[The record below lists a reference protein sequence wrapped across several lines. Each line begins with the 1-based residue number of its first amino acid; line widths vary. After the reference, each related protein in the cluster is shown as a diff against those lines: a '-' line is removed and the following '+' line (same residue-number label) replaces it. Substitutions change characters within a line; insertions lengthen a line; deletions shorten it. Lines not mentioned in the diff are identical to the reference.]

1 MELYNLSVRKAHE
14 MLINKEISSVELT
27 SAVLGNIKRL
37 DPKIKAYLTVTEELA
52 LEQAH
57 RADIRLNS
65 KENITP
71 LTGIPYAV
79 KDCLSTRGIRTTCGS
94 KILDGYVP
102 QYSASVVENLDNSGA
117 VLLGKHNMDEFGMG
131 SSCENSAFFNT
142 HNPWNLDRV
151 PGGSSGGSAASVST
165 GLSLFA
171 IGEDT
176 GGSIRMPAGF
186 CNIVG
191 LKPTYGRV
199 SRYGHIALVSSFDC
213 VGPLTQDVFDCA
225 TVLQTIAGKDPK
237 DGHIALVS
245 SFDCVGP
252 LTQDVFDCA
261 TVLQT
266 IAGKDPKDGTSLPD
280 SVPTYT
286 SSLGKSV
293 KGLSLGIPKEYFQA
307 GMDSGVEKAI
317 QEAIH
322 VYEKLGMEI
331 RDVSLPHTQAALP
344 VYYLILFAE
353 ASANLARFDGTRFG
367 YSSSKNV
374 ESVIDL
380 IIHSRK
386 EGFGEEVKRRIML
399 GAYVLSAGYYDA
411 YYLKAQKV
419 RSLIKD
425 DFKSAF
431 ENCDVILAPTCPT
444 TAFKIGEKNQDP
456 LTMYLSDIYVVATN
470 PAGVPALSVPC
481 GFSEGLPVGM
491 QLIGNHLS
499 EELLF
504 QVGYAYQVE
513 TDWHKM
519 RPILN

>member
-1 MELYNLSVRKAHE
+1 MELYNLSIRKAHE
-14 MLINKEISSVELT
+14 LLVKKQISSVELT
-27 SAVLGNIKRL
+27 SAVLANIHRL
-37 DPKIKAYLTVTEELA
+37 DPKIRAYLTVVEQRA
-52 LEQAH
+52 LEQA
-57 RADIRLNS
+57 RKADIRLHS
-65 KENITP
+65 RENITP

-79 KDCLSTRGIRTTCGS
+79 KDCFSTRGIRTTCGS
-94 KILDGYVP
+94 KILQDYIP
-102 QYSASVVENLDNSGA
+102 QYSASVVEKLNNAGA

-142 HNPWNLDRV
+142 HNPWNLERV
-151 PGGSSGGSAASVST
+151 PGGSSGGSAASVSA

-199 SRYGHIALVSSFDC
+199 SRYGHIALVSSFDS
-213 VGPLTQDVFDCA
+213 VGPLTQDVY
-225 TVLQTIAGKDPK
+225 
-237 DGHIALVS
+237 
-245 SFDCVGP
+245 
-252 LTQDVFDCA
+252 DCA

-280 SVPTYT
+280 PVPIYT
-286 SSLGKSV
+286 TSLEKSIN
-293 KGLSLGIPKEYFQA
+293 GLRLGIPREYFQA
-307 GMDSGVEKAI
+307 GMEAGVETVLQDAI
-317 QEAIH
+317 R
-322 VYEKLGMEI
+322 VFEKLGMQVQE
-331 RDVSLPHTQAALP
+331 VSLPHTRAALP

-367 YSSSKNV
+367 YSTNQKV

-380 IIHSRK
+380 ILQTRQ

-399 GAYVLSAGYYDA
+399 GAYTLSAGYYDA

-419 RSLIKD
+419 RSLIRE
-425 DFKSAF
+425 DFRSAF
-431 ENCDVILAPTCPT
+431 EKCDVLLAPTCPT
-444 TAFKIGEKNQDP
+444 TAFKIGEKKQDP
-456 LTMYLSDIYVVATN
+456 LTMYLSDIFVVATN
-470 PAGVPALSVPC
+470 LAGVPALSLPC

-499 EELLF
+499 EEILF
-504 QVGYAYQVE
+504 QIGYAYQAE
-513 TDWHKM
+513 TEWHNM
-519 RPILN
+519 HPLIT

>member
-1 MELYNLSVRKAHE
+1 LTIDESLNWIIGNEKLMELYNLSVRKAHE
-14 MLINKEISSVELT
+14 MLVNKEISSVELT

-37 DPKIKAYLTVTEELA
+37 DPKINAYLTITEEQA

-57 RADIRLNS
+57 LADIRLNS

-102 QYSASVVENLDNSGA
+102 QFSASVIESLDKSGA

-199 SRYGHIALVSSFDC
+199 SRF
-213 VGPLTQDVFDCA
+213 
-225 TVLQTIAGKDPK
+225 
-237 DGHIALVS
+237 GHIALVS

-280 SVPTYT
+280 SVPLYT
-286 SSLGKSV
+286 SSLEKSI
-293 KGLSLGIPKEYFQA
+293 KGLRLGIPEEYFQA
-307 GMDSGVEKAI
+307 GMDAGVEKAI
-317 QEAIH
+317 QEAIR
-322 VYEKLGMEI
+322 VYEKLGMQI
-331 RDVSLPHTQAALP
+331 CKVSLPHTQAALP

-380 IIHSRK
+380 IIQSRQ

-419 RSLIKD
+419 RSLIRD

-431 ENCDVILAPTCPT
+431 EDCDVILAPTCPT
-444 TAFKIGEKNQDP
+444 TAFKIGEKKQDP

-470 PAGVPALSVPC
+470 PAGVPALSLPC

-491 QLIGNHLS
+491 QLIGKHLS

-504 QVGYAYQVE
+504 QVGYAYQAE
-513 TDWHKM
+513 TEWHKM
-519 RPILN
+519 RPTLN